1 MLILLQIIQVIKN
14 ENKFLNYFLS
24 VSAPISSHPQSMSS
38 QWSATTGPVQPNSPI
53 SKQRGRNVS
62 SASDSSQATSSSGSP
77 SQTFLQPV
85 PSTPSPYSSG
95 IITATGGG
103 GTVPISPVSESEF
116 SSSALSSY
124 VFGNSLYG

>member
-1 MLILLQIIQVIKN
+1 M
-14 ENKFLNYFLS
+14 S
-24 VSAPISSHPQSMSS
+24 VYASNHPQSMSS
-38 QWSATTGPVQPNSPI
+38 QWSATAGPVQPNSPI